1 MSGNGQLHVFRNVR
15 KSPISMFRR
24 WFMTSRSNNVE
35 RPQANRVSEIDLRRP
50 LFLPTARQTN
60 WLLIV
65 AFLSVGEAL
74 YIRYMAIE
82 NVNVELACQAGLPTW
97 LCSTFRLSI
106 VLFNHQVFGGVALV
120 TALLNLLRPS
130 IVLMA
135 ITLAAA
141 GFGIV
146 LHNADLSALA
156 AGLLILSLARPAP
169 APE

>member
-1 MSGNGQLHVFRNVR
+1 MH
-15 KSPISMFRR
+15 
-24 WFMTSRSNNVE
+24 
-35 RPQANRVSEIDLRRP
+35 RP

-82 NVNVELACQAGLPTW
+82 NVNVELACQAGLNTW
-97 LCSTFRLSI
+97 LCGAFRLSI
-106 VLFNHQVFGGVALV
+106 VLFNHEVLGGVALAA
-120 TALLNLLRPS
+120 ALLNLLRPS
-130 IVLMA
+130 IVLVTLA
-135 ITLAAA
+135 LAAA

-156 AGLLILSLARPAP
+156 AGVLILSLARPAP

>member
-1 MSGNGQLHVFRNVR
+1 M
-15 KSPISMFRR
+15 
-24 WFMTSRSNNVE
+24 
-35 RPQANRVSEIDLRRP
+35 RRP

-65 AFLSVGEAL
+65 GFLAVGEAF

-82 NVNVELACQAGLPTW
+82 NLNVELACQAGLKTW

-106 VLFNHQVFGGVALV
+106 VFFNHEVFGGVALV
-120 TALLNLLRPS
+120 AALLNLLQPS
-130 IVLMA
+130 IVLVA
-135 ITLAAA
+135 ISLVAA

-156 AGLLILSLARPAP
+156 AGLLILSLAHPAP